1 MTLLHSSPLHSAWII
16 DGYWKL
22 PGQLDEGFDV
32 NKLDLGYLY
41 EKLIPSFATA
51 KHCVVLVICKGL
63 SEECLIGPKSER
75 PYSLREDGR
84 RFLLFIYLS
93 VYIFLGL

>member
-1 MTLLHSSPLHSAWII
+1 M
-16 DGYWKL
+16 

-32 NKLDLGYLY
+32 NKLDLVYLY

-51 KHCVVLVICKGL
+51 KHCVVLVVCKGL
-63 SEECLIGPKSER
+63 FEECLECLIGPKSER